1 MGHILVTYAT
11 MSGSTA
17 EVAEAVGKELET
29 QGYHVD
35 LLPIHLVADIQQY
48 DAVVVGAPMILG
60 WHREARR
67 FLRKFR
73 SDLRTLPWAVFATAM
88 SLTATDG
95 QEITH
100 IPIFVDERLPK
111 QPEDP
116 DRLSIRERYATAHN
130 YLRSILRVARPEKPA
145 SVAFF
150 GGRLNYGQL
159 KWWAL
164 IFAMLIVREQAGDK
178 RNWEAIRSWAKT
190 LPAQMALPNLQG

>member
-73 SDLRTLPWAVFATAM
+73 RDLRTL
-88 SLTATDG
+88 
-95 QEITH
+95 
-100 IPIFVDERLPK
+100 
-111 QPEDP
+111 
-116 DRLSIRERYATAHN
+116 
-130 YLRSILRVARPEKPA
+130 
-145 SVAFF
+145 
-150 GGRLNYGQL
+150 
-159 KWWAL
+159 
-164 IFAMLIVREQAGDK
+164 
-178 RNWEAIRSWAKT
+178 
-190 LPAQMALPNLQG
+190 